1 MKTRGWRIIVLYLL
15 GAGALYGGAGT
26 WENFTSMKDVKGVAR
41 SGHSYW
47 AATSGGLFRWD
58 EGTDSY
64 LKLTNAEG
72 LLSTDLTAVGIDRNG
87 DVWGCASTGMIHIYT
102 PSTGF
107 VRTISNIVEFP
118 GPTDKRINA
127 VITAGD
133 TVLLCSDF
141 GLSVY
146 RLGRGEFGDTFTSFG
161 AIPANNRVA
170 VYSAVISGGRI
181 WAAVSDRST
190 GNYVVWADLSSP
202 NLLDPQHWTLQ
213 QVGPAGSVPSA
224 LTVFNGRIYAGT
236 TTGLYYYDGAAWQG
250 ITSLAGVSIVG
261 LSASSASLGVCTATN
276 LVYTVDSANTPH
288 AYGTPLSF
296 TPTSLVAGSNG
307 LPSVGT
313 LSGGIQIYGGS
324 WNSHFPNGPNSN
336 QFADVTV
343 APDGTLWAGGGGVGG
358 LNNGNGF
365 YRYNGHDWK
374 SFTLANSPLPQ
385 NEVYLISVGC
395 NGSVWGSMYGRG
407 IVEVP
412 AGAEKVDSAHIYG
425 RNVGMVGLFEQA
437 TADYSYI
444 VTGAVTCDS
453 HGNLW
458 IPIVLPADHNV
469 LAVRKPDGT
478 WRHLPLFVDGTKAD
492 RLQDRPVDRCL
503 AVDASD
509 NLWAIVRDPALKGVV
524 ALANGGTIDSIA
536 AVHLTSANGLPSD
549 NASTIVVDRDNEI
562 WVGTDRGIAIILDP
576 SNPLRTGA
584 IATYRPANGLT
595 VNAITVD
602 PLNQKW
608 VATSEG
614 VILYSPDGTQALA
627 SYTVES
633 TSGKLIDNDV
643 KSIAVDPGTGTV
655 YFGTTGGLASLSTP
669 AVAPKAQ
676 FDKLSVYPNPYLVP
690 NGTLLTVD
698 GLVANSSLKILTI
711 DGRLVREIKSPG
723 GRIGF
728 WDGRDDT
735 GNVVASGVYV
745 IVGFTEDGSQVGTG
759 KVAVIRH

>member
-1 MKTRGWRIIVLYLL
+1 MKTRGWGILVLYLL
-15 GAGALYGGAGT
+15 GTGALFGGAGT
-26 WENFTSMKDVKGVAR
+26 WENFTSMKDVKGIAR
-41 SGHSYW
+41 SGHSFW

-72 LLSTDLTAVGIDRNG
+72 LLSTDLTAVGIDMNG
-87 DVWGCASTGMIHIYT
+87 DVWGCASTGMIHLYT
-102 PSTGF
+102 PSTGL

-170 VYSAVISGGRI
+170 VYSAVISAGRI
-181 WAAVSDRST
+181 WAAVSDGIT
-190 GNYVVWADLSSP
+190 ANYVVWANLSSP
-202 NLLDPQHWTLQ
+202 NLLDPQYWTLQ
-213 QVGPAGSVPSA
+213 QVGPAGSTPKA
-224 LTVFNGRIYAGT
+224 LTVFNGRVYAGT
-236 TTGLYYYDGAAWQG
+236 TTGLYYYDGAAWQS
-250 ITSLAGVSIVG
+250 ISSLAGTSIVG
-261 LSASSASLGVCTATN
+261 ISASFGSLGVCTATN
-276 LVYTVDSANTPH
+276 LVYTVDSANTPRTF
-288 AYGTPLSF
+288 GLPLPF
-296 TPTSLVAGSNG
+296 TPTSIVTGSNG

-313 LSGGIQIYGGS
+313 LSGGIQIYAGS
-324 WNSHFPNGPNSN
+324 WTAHFPNGPNSN
-336 QFADVTV
+336 QFADLTV
-343 APDGTLWAGGGGVGG
+343 APDGTLWAAGGGVGG
-358 LNNGNGF
+358 LNNGSGF
-365 YRYNGHDWK
+365 YRFNGHDWK
-374 SFTLANSPLPQ
+374 SFTSANSPLPQ
-385 NEVYLISVGC
+385 NEVFLISVGC

-407 IVEVP
+407 IMEVP
-412 AGAEKVDSAHIYG
+412 AGTDRADSAHIYG
-425 RNVGMVGLFEQA
+425 RNVGMAGLYEQA
-437 TADYSYI
+437 TGDYSYI

-458 IPIVLPADHNV
+458 VPIVLPADRNV
-469 LAVRKPDGT
+469 LSVRKPDGT
-478 WRHLPLFVDGTKAD
+478 WRHIPVIVGGTKVD
-492 RLQDRPVDRCL
+492 RLQDRPVVRCL

-509 NLWAIVRDPALKGVV
+509 NLWAVVKDPALKGVV
-524 ALANGGTIDSIA
+524 AFANGGTIDSVA
-536 AVHLTSANGLPSD
+536 AVHITSANGLPSD
-549 NASTIVVDRDNEI
+549 DVSTIVVDRDNEI

-576 SNPLRTGA
+576 SNPLRDKA

-595 VNAITVD
+595 VNAIAVD

-633 TSGKLIDNDV
+633 TAGRLIDNNV
-643 KSIAVDPGTGTV
+643 KSIAVNPTTGVV
-655 YFGTTGGLASLSTP
+655 YFGTTGGLAALSTP

-676 FDKLSVYPNPYLVP
+676 FDKLSVYPNPYLIP
-690 NGTLLTVD
+690 NGSLLTVD
-698 GLVANSSLKILTI
+698 GLVSNSSVKILTI

-728 WDGRDDT
+728 WDGKDDQ
-735 GNVVASGVYV
+735 GNIVASGVYI
-745 IVGFTEDGSQVGTG
+745 IVGYTEDGSQSGTG

>member
-1 MKTRGWRIIVLYLL
+1 MKTRGWRIIVLSIL
-15 GAGALYGGAGT
+15 GTGALYGGTGT

-41 SGHSYW
+41 SGQSYW

-87 DVWGCASTGMIHIYT
+87 DVWGCASTGMIHLYT

-118 GPTDKRINA
+118 GPTDKTINA

-161 AIPANNRVA
+161 GIPANNRVA

-181 WAAVSDRST
+181 WAAVSDGIT
-190 GNYVVWADLSSP
+190 GNYVVSASIASP
-202 NLLDPQHWTLQ
+202 NLLDPQQWTLQ
-213 QVGPAGSVPSA
+213 QVGPAGSIPRA

-236 TTGLYYYDGAAWQG
+236 TAGLYYYDGAAWQG
-250 ITSLAGVSIVG
+250 IPSLAGTSIV
-261 LSASSASLGVCTATN
+261 AMSSSSSSLGLCTAKN
-276 LVYTVDSANTPH
+276 LVYTVDSLNTPH
-288 AYGTPLSF
+288 AYGPPLPF
-296 TPTSLVAGSNG
+296 TPTSLVTGSTG
-307 LPSVGT
+307 LPSAGT
-313 LSGGIQIYGGS
+313 LTGGIEIYGGS
-324 WNSHFPNGPNSN
+324 WVSHYPNGPNSN
-336 QFADVTV
+336 QFNDVTV
-343 APDGTLWAGGGGVGG
+343 TPNGTLWGAGGGFYGPGTG
-358 LNNGNGF
+358 FGF
-365 YRYNGHDWK
+365 YRYNGHGWK
-374 SFTLANSPLPQ
+374 SFTPANSRLPDD
-385 NEVYLISVGC
+385 EVYLVSAGC
-395 NGSVWGSMYGRG
+395 NGSLWASTYGYG
-407 IVEVP
+407 CVEIP
-412 AGAEKVDSAHIYG
+412 AGSDSIDTAHIFG
-425 RNVGMVGLFEQA
+425 RNVGMVGLANNSNFL
-437 TADYSYI
+437 
-444 VTGAVTCDS
+444 VTSSVACDS

-458 IPIVLPADHNV
+458 MTVVAPADGNV
-469 LAVRKPDGT
+469 LTVRRPDGT
-478 WRHLPLFVDGTKAD
+478 WRHIPVFIDATRVSI
-492 RLQDRPVDRCL
+492 LQDRPVNRCL
-503 AVDASD
+503 AVDGSD
-509 NLWAIVRDPALKGVV
+509 NLWAVVKDPQLKGVV

-549 NASTIVVDRDNEI
+549 NASTIVVDKDNEI
-562 WVGTDRGIAIILDP
+562 WIGTDRGIAIILDP
-576 SNPLRTGA
+576 TNPLRTGG

-595 VNAITVD
+595 VNAIAVD

-633 TSGKLIDNDV
+633 TSGKLIDNNV
-643 KSIAVDPGTGTV
+643 KSIAIDPGTGTV
-655 YFGTTGGLASLSTP
+655 YFGTTGGLASLNTP

-690 NGTLLTVD
+690 NGSLLTVD

-711 DGRLVREIKSPG
+711 DGRLVREVKTPG

-728 WDGRDDT
+728 WDGRDDR
-735 GNVVASGVYV
+735 GNVVASGIYV
-745 IVGFTEDGSQVGTG
+745 IVGFTDDGSQTGIG